1 MTSNTKEKESQSQ
14 KSEKET
20 REERDENEEIKEKK
34 KTLDDF
40 GDQVER
46 FASKTADSIRKLV
59 EKTLSSRNTVL
70 TIRVNDESNEKI
82 NRLVEAG
89 LFNSRSE
96 SAAFLIQAGIKSQK
110 GLFDKIENKIL
121 QMEKIKSELKQIV
134 ENEISSESE

>member
-1 MTSNTKEKESQSQ
+1 MSDKTKEKESISREAEAETKQER
-14 KSEKET
+14 SETEKTE
-20 REERDENEEIKEKK
+20 EKK
-34 KTLDDF
+34 KKLDDF
-40 GDQVER
+40 GDQVEK

-121 QMEKIKSELKQIV
+121 QMEKIKNDLKQIV
-134 ENEISSESE
+134 EDEISSEPE

>member
-1 MTSNTKEKESQSQ
+1 MSDKTKEKESISQ
-14 KSEKET
+14 EAEAETKQERSETEKTE
-20 REERDENEEIKEKK
+20 EKK
-34 KTLDDF
+34 KKLDDF
-40 GDQVER
+40 GDQVEK

-121 QMEKIKSELKQIV
+121 QMEKIKNDLKQIV
-134 ENEISSESE
+134 EDEISSEPE